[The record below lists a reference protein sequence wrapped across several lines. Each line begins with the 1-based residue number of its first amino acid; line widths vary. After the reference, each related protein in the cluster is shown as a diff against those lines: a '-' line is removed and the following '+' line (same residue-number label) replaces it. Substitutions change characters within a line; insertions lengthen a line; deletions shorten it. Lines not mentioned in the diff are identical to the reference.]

1 MFEEAQITPRVVLET
16 ENIETVMALAIKGMG
31 ITFYPR
37 MFISGSEAFSDQM
50 RQGGHHLLLPQFP
63 RARGVLGIGY
73 HKGHYM
79 SQASREFI
87 RIAKETI

>member
-1 MFEEAQITPRVVLET
+1 
-16 ENIETVMALAIKGMG
+16 MG

-50 RQGGHHLLLPQFP
+50 RQGGITFYSLNSP

-79 SQASREFI
+79 SQATREFI